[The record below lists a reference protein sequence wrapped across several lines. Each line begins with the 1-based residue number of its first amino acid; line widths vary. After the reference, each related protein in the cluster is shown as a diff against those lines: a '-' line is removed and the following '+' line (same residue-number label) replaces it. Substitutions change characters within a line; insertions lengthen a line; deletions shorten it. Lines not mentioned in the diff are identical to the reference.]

1 MSVCSIKRLPIF
13 SKPIPNGNSLPQL
26 DIFSSSSS
34 DIPSTASWVGSV
46 AAVPAESILA
56 DEGTLWLC
64 ELEEVPVLLE
74 VSGVWWSAMLS
85 RDVTG
90 LLGTGDRFL
99 FRAKSCDQRGPSRGV
114 GREEGEGKVSEKTH
128 KPCIFTIDLYSFGRW
143 VFSFSLL
150 DHKAGT

>member
-74 VSGVWWSAMLS
+74 VSGVWWSAMLL

-99 FRAKSCDQRGPSRGV
+99 FRAKCCDQRAPVGEWGGRRGRGRFLERFIDPAYLQSTCTRLEDGHSRS
-114 GREEGEGKVSEKTH
+114 R
-128 KPCIFTIDLYSFGRW
+128 Y
-143 VFSFSLL
+143 
-150 DHKAGT
+150 

>member
-99 FRAKSCDQRGPSRGV
+99 LRAKSCDQRGPSRGV
-114 GREEGEGKVSEKTH
+114 GREEGEGKISGKTH
-128 KPCIFTIDLYSFGRW
+128 RPCIFTIDLYSFGRW
-143 VFSFSLL
+143 AFSFSLL

>member
-74 VSGVWWSAMLS
+74 VSGVWWSAMLL
-85 RDVTG
+85 RDVTA

-99 FRAKSCDQRGPSRGV
+99 FRAKCCDQRGPSRG
-114 GREEGEGKVSEKTH
+114 GRREEGEGKVSGKIH
-128 KPCIFTIDLYSFGRW
+128 IPCIFTIDLYSFGRW
-143 VFSFSLL
+143 AFSFSLL